1 MLRQLLNRKPKHQLN
16 VLFVCTANIC
26 RSPLAEGILRD
37 RAKNCQDRFSIK
49 VDSCGIE
56 AGPVPMAPDIRAR
69 NIAQSNNISLKGVKS
84 RRLTEQDFFKFD
96 LILAMDSKH
105 LTALEQKMPNAS
117 SATLKLFRQG
127 FKSDQEIPDPY
138 YGNAQ
143 GFEKVFELL
152 LEAVDQLLVDTE
164 QSLDRNNV
172 LC

>member
-1 MLRQLLNRKPKHQLN
+1 MFKQLLNRKPKHQLN

-37 RAKNCQDRFSIK
+37 RAKSCQDRFSIK

-56 AGPVPMAPDIRAR
+56 AGPVPSAPDIRAR
-69 NIAQSNNISLKGVKS
+69 NIAQTHAISLKGIKS
-84 RRLTEQDFFKFD
+84 RRLVEQDFLKFD

-105 LTALEQKMPNAS
+105 LKALEQKIPDTSN
-117 SATLKLFRQG
+117 ATLRLFRQG

-152 LEAVDQLLVDTE
+152 LEATDQLLLDTE
-164 QSLDRNNV
+164 QSLERNKV
-172 LC
+172 LS